1 MESGLH
7 GTGHNLAGAGTARRQ
22 GGLGTRGLGVGF
34 TPVGSAGTRQVWGA
48 EALVGI
54 CCPEGGRCRHRAEAV
69 GGWPWRVSPG
79 LQWPWHAERGLLS
92 CSSITTSRD
101 IPFGKVRHHAEVIS
115 VLWVVRAEG
124 LSGTVGEVTDIT
136 VIPKKGSR
144 GDGDVEW
151 SAQRAWPG

>member
-1 MESGLH
+1 MALDTAWLELGPQGSREAWAPEGCAWDSHLLEARAPDRCGEQKPWWESAAPREG
-7 GTGHNLAGAGTARRQ
+7 GAGTGRRGWVAGP
-22 GGLGTRGLGVGF
+22 GG
-34 TPVGSAGTRQVWGA
+34 
-48 EALVGI
+48 
-54 CCPEGGRCRHRAEAV
+54 
-69 GGWPWRVSPG
+69 VSPG

-92 CSSITTSRD
+92 CSSITTSGD

-124 LSGTVGEVTDIT
+124 LSGTVSEVTEIT

-144 GDGDVEW
+144 GEGDVAR